1 MDSGLGPCQATR
13 HQSQRQTDHQSDP
26 GLDQIPGQE
35 APGGP
40 PWWGM
45 LPPGQGQFPP
55 PQQPQE
61 DPGGAEGAG
70 APAAQTEQ
78 KQAID
83 QVDDGRRAPVMAVRL
98 ALHDGLHRPATAEQ
112 QHRHRQ
118 QQGKQAED
126 HRTDRKPPGQNHID
140 VRQVLDQPLDPQP
153 AGGQPL
159 QGCPPGGA
167 GEDRHGGRFAA
178 RRGGRGNGG
187 GRRGR
192 QRFKPTDQQ
201 QIQGQRH
208 NQGHPITHERAQHQI
223 ATGRRSNGGQEQ
235 HGGAD
240 GCPPGGE
247 RQHRHRRQ
255 KIGPPQPRGG
265 RNGSQPPPAGI
276 AVPPPPPQHQHQQ
289 QQPSDEQPL
298 QPAGRAVAVAAQ
310 KRPQGLDGVVA
321 DHRDRRQDEGEGSQP
336 GGGRRRKGHGPTARP
351 GDLSTTCDLDPGAL
365 KVRCQ
370 HSGSHEPG
378 QPGPFP

>member
-1 MDSGLGPCQATR
+1 MGSGIGNCQPTRNQGQPQADRQSSRRLEQIHAQQPPGGLPGLGP
-13 HQSQRQTDHQSDP
+13 
-26 GLDQIPGQE
+26 
-35 APGGP
+35 
-40 PWWGM
+40 
-45 LPPGQGQFPP
+45 LPPGKGQFPTR
-55 PQQPQE
+55 QQSQE

-83 QVDDGRRAPVMAVRL
+83 QVDDGRGAPVMAVRL

-118 QQGKQAED
+118 EQGEQAED
-126 HRTDRKPPGQNHID
+126 QRTDRQPPGQNHID

-159 QGCPPGGA
+159 QRDPPGG
-167 GEDRHGGRFAA
+167 DRHGGRFAA
-178 RRGGRGNGG
+178 RRG
-187 GRRGR
+187 R
-192 QRFKPTDQQ
+192 QRFKPTGQQ
-201 QIQGQRH
+201 QIKGQRH
-208 NQGHPITHERAQHQI
+208 HQGHPIPRERAQHQI
-223 ATGRRSNGGQEQ
+223 TPGHRSNGGQQQ

-247 RQHRHRRQ
+247 RQHGQRWQ
-255 KIGPPQPRGG
+255 EIGPPQPRGG
-265 RNGSQPPPAGI
+265 RNGGQPPPAGI

-289 QQPSDEQPL
+289 QHPADEQPL

-321 DHRDRRQDEGEGSQP
+321 DHRDRRQNEGEGSQP
-336 GGGRRRKGHGPTARP
+336 GGGRRRKGHGLPSWP
-351 GDLSTTCDLDPGAL
+351 GDLSTTCDLDPEAL

-370 HSGSHEPG
+370 HPGSHEPG